1 MKCGSALEPF
11 EEAVQVFQ
19 LFAGEGAVAG
29 AAADFVEDFAR
40 FLAIHFLGD
49 FHVVAIAAF
58 AVVEA
63 TENVALVALLA
74 GFGIVLIVET
84 CEFAGA
90 ISKS

>member
-29 AAADFVEDFAR
+29 AAADFVEDFAG

-49 FHVVAIAAF
+49 LDVVAIAAV
-58 AVVEA
+58 AIVETA
-63 TENVALVALLA
+63 EDIALVALLA
-74 GFGIVLIVET
+74 GFRIVLVVEAG
-84 CEFAGA
+84 EFAGA
-90 ISKS
+90 VSEG